1 MFLFKIWLDMVS
13 VFEGELKKW
22 TTLDIKEQVKVY
34 RQQNNGYQIVEK
46 FQLWLKYYILRYMFK
61 KDQMDEYRQ
70 IKVQ

>member
-1 MFLFKIWLDMVS
+1 MVS

-22 TTLDIKEQVKVY
+22 TALDIKEQVKVY

-46 FQLWLKYYILRYMFK
+46 FQLWLKYYILRYMLK
-61 KDQMDEYRQ
+61 KEKMDEYRQ

>member
-1 MFLFKIWLDMVS
+1 MVS

-22 TTLDIKEQVKVY
+22 TALDIKEQVKVY
-34 RQQNNGYQIVEK
+34 RQQNIVEK

-61 KDQMDEYRQ
+61 KEKMDEYRQ